1 MYCPFNGLVYDSFM
15 GIGTTAKAALLSGR
29 NFYGSELDENQVEY
43 ANNAI
48 NKILNENKF
57 F

>member
-1 MYCPFNGLVYDSFM
+1 MYCPLNGLVYDSFM